1 METTYLLDSRILY
14 NHSCKSLYQ
23 DLDNE
28 LTQIMTGLK
37 ANFQQIYRI
46 ASIIDKEF
54 SPDSKH
60 TTALGTVTSRVVQ
73 WPFVFWSILGS
84 KMKQFHGSQRLG
96 SLFLFLAT
104 FSWGCEEWDLRM
116 KLDAI
121 SLPLGCKPAPYH
133 HQHCRYDHQ
142 HVMLHIPPL
151 NLQVPSYISIQGTTV
166 ASKELDWN
174 SNWRKEFVY

>member
-73 WPFVFWSILGS
+73 WPFVF
-84 KMKQFHGSQRLG
+84 
-96 SLFLFLAT
+96 
-104 FSWGCEEWDLRM
+104 
-116 KLDAI
+116 
-121 SLPLGCKPAPYH
+121 
-133 HQHCRYDHQ
+133 
-142 HVMLHIPPL
+142 
-151 NLQVPSYISIQGTTV
+151 
-166 ASKELDWN
+166 
-174 SNWRKEFVY
+174 

>member
-1 METTYLLDSRILY
+1 MLDSRILY
-14 NHSCKSLYQ
+14 NHSCKSLYR

-37 ANFQQIYRI
+37 ANCQQMYRI
-46 ASIIDKEF
+46 ASIIDEETRVF
-54 SPDSKH
+54 SRFQAH
-60 TTALGTVTSRVVQ
+60 HCIRYCQLTWVVQ

-96 SLFLFLAT
+96 SLFLVLET

-116 KLDAI
+116 QLDAI

-133 HQHCRYDHQ
+133 HQHCRYDDQ
-142 HVMLHIPPL
+142 YVMLHIPPL

-174 SNWRKEFVY
+174 SNWRKELVC